1 MFGDSVHP
9 SMLWTLIGLMIM
21 RIPLVLADANQTA
34 GLDAPRRP
42 ICDETIYGKPN
53 VEDCQTAM
61 SWIPYFEQPRGRQQN
76 EATAFRSFA
85 EPQFLKPPFSPVRNE
100 WAPRAIV
107 QLPKIWKHSMP

>member
-1 MFGDSVHP
+1 
-9 SMLWTLIGLMIM
+9 MIM

-76 EATAFRSFA
+76 EATAFRTFA